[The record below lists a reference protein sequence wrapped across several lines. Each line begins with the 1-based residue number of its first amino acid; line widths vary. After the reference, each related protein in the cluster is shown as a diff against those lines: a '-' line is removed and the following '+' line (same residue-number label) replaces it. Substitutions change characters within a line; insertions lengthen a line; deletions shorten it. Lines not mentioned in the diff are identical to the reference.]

1 MAWRWAWHGDGR
13 GVVGVAWWGPVWWGW
28 RGGGCDVAWRA
39 HLPISGLIPCSL
51 LAILKTISC
60 FYSKEFA

>member
-1 MAWRWAWHGDGR
+1 MARRWAWRMARWTGVVWWVAVGPS
-13 GVVGVAWWGPVWWGW
+13 VVGVAW
-28 RGGGCDVAWRA
+28 RCDVAWRA
-39 HLPISGLIPCSL
+39 HLPISGLIPRSL